1 MGNIWLGS
9 KDMFRLGKSIEK
21 AVITGLV
28 GELFRHH
35 HDGYKAI
42 HFIHRSNQ
50 CSVLCKVYWNTQNLP
65 KDHEIESNND
75 RRRMATGVVPRKEEE
90 GRKPLI
96 THRDTNFKNHI
107 TDAVNKAVGVMSISM
122 PEGDVNAR
130 VQLNFNLELVCG
142 SGGKWMISR
151 ANLSQPLITQ
161 VEPLAVSFPTVE
173 ETLVSKA

>member
-1 MGNIWLGS
+1 
-9 KDMFRLGKSIEK
+9 
-21 AVITGLV
+21 
-28 GELFRHH
+28 
-35 HDGYKAI
+35 
-42 HFIHRSNQ
+42 
-50 CSVLCKVYWNTQNLP
+50 
-65 KDHEIESNND
+65 
-75 RRRMATGVVPRKEEE
+75 MATGVVPRKEEE

-151 ANLSQPLITQ
+151 ADLSQPLITQ

-173 ETLVSKA
+173 ETGAESLGGLSKGYQWRF

>member
-9 KDMFRLGKSIEK
+9 KDMFWLGKTIEK

-35 HDGYKAI
+35 HSGYKAI

-50 CSVLCKVYWNTQNLP
+50 CSVLCKRYWNTQNLS

-75 RRRMATGVVPRKEEE
+75 RHRMATGVAVPRKEEE
-90 GRKPLI
+90 GRKSLI
-96 THRDTNFKNHI
+96 THRDTNFKNHV

-122 PEGDVNAR
+122 PEGDVNAC

-142 SGGKWMISR
+142 SGGKCWIL
-151 ANLSQPLITQ
+151 NCIKLG
-161 VEPLAVSFPTVE
+161 F
-173 ETLVSKA
+173 